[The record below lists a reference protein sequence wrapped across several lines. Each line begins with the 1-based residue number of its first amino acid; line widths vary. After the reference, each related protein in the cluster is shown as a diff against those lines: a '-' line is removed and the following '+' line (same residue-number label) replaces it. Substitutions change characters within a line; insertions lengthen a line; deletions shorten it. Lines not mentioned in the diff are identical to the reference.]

1 MTSIELLA
9 PARDLNTALEAISH
23 GADAVYIGAGRFG
36 ARAAAG
42 NSVDEIRQLCHQAHV
57 FRVKVYVTLNTILM
71 DSELEDAR
79 QLAWQLY
86 EAGADALIVQDMAFL
101 EMDMPPIPLHAST
114 QINNRTPEQVRCL
127 RDLGF
132 GQVVLAR
139 ELSLPE
145 MAEIHRL
152 VPDVRLEVFI
162 HGSICVSYNG
172 QCYASQY
179 CFSRSAN
186 RGECAQFCRLPFDLE
201 DSEGRVL
208 ERQRHLLSLC
218 DMNRSAS
225 LEQLLDAG
233 AVSLKIEGRLK
244 DVAYVKNVVAFYRQ
258 RLDEIFARRPSDY
271 CRSSLGRHTFGFE
284 PRLGAVFNRGFTDY
298 FLSGRGTGLANI
310 LSPKSTGEPVGV
322 VKSITEKYILV
333 DGEAE
338 IANGDGLCFYDDEG
352 CLNGFRVNRVE
363 SRRLYPHEMPL
374 GLRVGTTL
382 SRNYNQRL
390 EALLSRPSA
399 ERRIPLRFTLSA
411 TTDGFSLKAAIPGTA
426 MMFEKSFRYTAEEAR
441 SEQRQQIERQLS
453 RIGGTPFVCE
463 SVELRSVGNPF
474 IPVSVLTRW
483 RNEVITGLTELCCSQ
498 TLSERAEKKATV
510 LVPFSGQTITY
521 LDNVANHL
529 AERFYLRHGAAR
541 VEKAM
546 EVAHSAVGKEPLLMR
561 SRYCLLFETGRCLKS
576 DSAAPAQPLYLRLAD
591 GRKFRLRFDC
601 LKCEMQVYAV

>member
-9 PARDLNTALEAISH
+9 PAHDLKTALEAISH
-23 GADAVYIGAGRFG
+23 GADAIYIGAVRFG

-42 NSVDEIRQLCHQAHV
+42 NTVDDIRQLCHQAHV
-57 FRVKVYVTLNTILM
+57 FRVKVYVTLNTILL
-71 DSELEDAR
+71 DDELETAR

-101 EMDMPPIPLHAST
+101 EMDMPPLPLHAST
-114 QINNRTPEQVRCL
+114 QMNNRTPEQVRWL

-139 ELSLPE
+139 ELSLQD
-145 MAEIHRL
+145 MAEIHRA
-152 VPDVRLEVFI
+152 VPDIRLEVFV

-201 DSEGRVL
+201 DAEGRVL
-208 ERQRHLLSLC
+208 ERQRHLLSLR

-258 RLDEIFARRPSDY
+258 RLDEIFLRRPADY
-271 CRSSLGRHTFGFE
+271 CRSSLGRHTFSFE
-284 PRLGAVFNRGFTDY
+284 PRLKAVFNRGFTDY
-298 FLSGRGTGLANI
+298 FLRGRGTGLANL
-310 LSPKSTGEPVGV
+310 LSPKSTGEPIGV
-322 VKSITEKYILV
+322 LKSLAERYLMV
-333 DGEAE
+333 DSEVE
-338 IANGDGLCFYDDEG
+338 IANGDGLCFYDGEG
-352 CLNGFRVNRVE
+352 FLRGFRVNRVE
-363 SRRLYPHEMPL
+363 GDRLYPFEMPL
-374 GLRVGTTL
+374 GLRVGTPL
-382 SRNYNQRL
+382 NRNFNHRF
-390 EALLSRPSA
+390 EALLARPSA
-399 ERRIPLRFTLSA
+399 KRKIPLRWTLA
-411 TTDGFSLKAAIPGTA
+411 RTPNGFSLTA
-426 MMFEKSFRYTAEEAR
+426 TIVGGIQYEKSFRYSAEEAH

-453 RIGGTPFVCE
+453 RLGTTPFVCE

-474 IPVSVLTRW
+474 IPVSVLSQW
-483 RNEVITGLTELCCSQ
+483 RNEVITGLTELCSAR
-498 TLSERAEKKATV
+498 TVRERIGEKSAIST
-510 LVPFSGQTITY
+510 PYQGQVITY
-521 LDNVANHL
+521 LGNVANRL
-529 AERFYLRHGAAR
+529 AEKFYLRHGAVR

-546 EVAHSAVGKEPLLMR
+546 EVAHSAVGAEPLLMQ
-561 SRYCLLFETGRCLKS
+561 SRYCILFETGRCLKS
-576 DSAAPAQPLYLRLAD
+576 SSATLAQPLYLKLTD
-591 GRKFRLRFDC
+591 GRKFRLGFDC